1 MNASSPRTVVGV
13 RFRNA
18 GRIFY
23 FDSAGMRLE
32 AGEYVVVETARGPEV
47 GRVVIAPD
55 QVVVNELGDEPLQPV
70 LRLATEA
77 DIRRSEELHRKAQEV
92 LREARDLA
100 RDLQFGGHLDAA
112 EFSLD
117 GKRLTISYSAEE
129 RLDHR
134 ELGRALAERF
144 GVRVELR
151 PIGARDRAKIVGGYG
166 ICGRE
171 LCCASWLATFP
182 SISIRMAKN
191 QDLPLTPEKISGLC
205 GRLLC
210 CLSYED
216 EVYQEMRRT
225 LPKVGQRCSTPTGE
239 ARVVAVNVLRREVT
253 LAIHGQNVTVG
264 DRDLGLIVRW
274 DPSAKTAEPPP
285 PLSPE
290 EAVALGLVRSP
301 EEFPR
306 WPPSSRTAV
315 EGPAYGRLPRT
326 IRPTLVE
333 EPPPFEPAVV
343 LPAQGEP
350 KPAPKAR
357 KFVRSGDTTP
367 GAPPPAAVAPSATPQ
382 PAQPAK
388 PQAQAQPS
396 KQQAQPKGKRR
407 RGRRKRR

>member
-1 MNASSPRTVVGV
+1 MNADSPRTVVGV

-77 DIRRSEELHRKAQEV
+77 DIRRAEELHRKAQEA
-92 LREARDLA
+92 LREARELA
-100 RDLQFGGHLDAA
+100 RDLRFGGHLDAA

-117 GKRLTISYSAEE
+117 GKRLTVSYSAEE

-239 ARVVAVNVLRREVT
+239 AKVVAVNVLRREVT

-285 PLSPE
+285 PLTPE
-290 EAVALGLVRSP
+290 EAVAQGLVRSP

-306 WPPSSRTAV
+306 WPPGPRTASEAV
-315 EGPAYGRLPRT
+315 AYGRLPRT
-326 IRPTLVE
+326 LRPTLLE
-333 EPPPFEPAVV
+333 EPPAFEPAVA
-343 LPAQGEP
+343 LPTKEEP
-350 KPAPKAR
+350 KAAPKAR
-357 KFVRSGDTTP
+357 KFVRSGEAAP
-367 GAPPPAAVAPSATPQ
+367 AAPPPTA
-382 PAQPAK
+382 AQPA
-388 PQAQAQPS
+388 PPS
-396 KQQAQPKGKRR
+396 PAEPPAPMPTAKQQAEPKGKRRR

>member
-1 MNASSPRTVVGV
+1 MNGETPRTVVGV

-23 FDSAGMRLE
+23 FDAAGMRLE
-32 AGEYVVVETARGPEV
+32 PGEYVVVETARGPEV

-70 LRLATEA
+70 LRLATEE
-77 DIRRSEELHRKAQEV
+77 DIRRAEELRRKAEAV
-92 LREARDLA
+92 LREARELG
-100 RDLQFGGHLDAA
+100 RELGFPGHLDAA
-112 EFSLD
+112 EYSLD
-117 GKRLTISYSAEE
+117 GKRLTLSYSSEH

-134 ELGRALAERF
+134 ELGRALAERY

-216 EVYQEMRRT
+216 PVYQEMRKT

-239 ARVVAVNVLRREVT
+239 AKVVAVNVLRREVT
-253 LAIHGQNVTVG
+253 LNVHGQNVTVG
-264 DRDLGLIVRW
+264 DRDLGLVVRW

-285 PLSPE
+285 PLTPE
-290 EAVALGLVRSP
+290 EAVAAGLIHSP
-301 EEFPR
+301 EEYPR
-306 WPPSSRTAV
+306 WEPGSRAV
-315 EGPAYGRLPRT
+315 GEGNGYGRLPRA
-326 IRPTLVE
+326 IRPSALETA
-333 EPPPFEPAVV
+333 PPFEPAVEV
-343 LPAQGEP
+343 APRREGEGG
-350 KPAPKAR
+350 KPPKAR
-357 KFVRSGDTTP
+357 KFVRGEGAVQSLP
-367 GAPPPAAVAPSATPQ
+367 APPPTAATPPPSAAPTPPPPVQQ
-382 PAQPAK
+382 PGAG
-388 PQAQAQPS
+388 
-396 KQQAQPKGKRR
+396 KGRRRR
-407 RGRRKRR
+407 RGRRRGR

>member
-1 MNASSPRTVVGV
+1 LNAGSPRTVVGV

-77 DIRRSEELHRKAQEV
+77 DIRRAEELHRQAQGA
-92 LREARDLA
+92 LREAREMA
-100 RDLQFGGHLDAA
+100 RDLGFPGHLDAA
-112 EFSLD
+112 EYSLD

-225 LPKVGQRCSTPTGE
+225 LPKVGQRVSTPTGE
-239 ARVVAVNVLRREVT
+239 AKVVAVNVLRREIT
-253 LAIHGQNVTVG
+253 LSVHGQNVTVG

-274 DPSAKTAEPPP
+274 DPTAKTAEPPP
-285 PLSPE
+285 PLTPE
-290 EAVALGLVRSP
+290 EAVAQGLVRSP

-306 WPPSSRTAV
+306 WPPEPRTAA
-315 EGPAYGRLPRT
+315 EAAAYGRLPRQVRAAL
-326 IRPTLVE
+326 IE
-333 EPPPFEPAVV
+333 EPPPFEPAVT
-343 LPAQGEP
+343 LPP
-350 KPAPKAR
+350 KPEAKAPKAR
-357 KFVRSGDTTP
+357 KFVRGGEAAAAATP
-367 GAPPPAAVAPSATPQ
+367 PAPTPAAAKQPPAGAPPPAE
-382 PAQPAK
+382 
-388 PQAQAQPS
+388 
-396 KQQAQPKGKRR
+396 PKGKRRR